1 MGLNGLYYYKLM
13 KIYIPDIK
21 INNLDLSIIKQY
33 LYKTN
38 KNSFIY
44 SHEGIFKIKNNKIY
58 LQNIQSKPAIYNKID
73 NIDCIIDNS
82 VISYNDEH
90 WQIPFNHIYREE
102 IYDIYHLRKNA
113 IVDLVIEKFNENIS
127 DIYFLTKDDI
137 NILNINKDILTFLS
151 LLKFY

>member
-21 INNLDLSIIKQY
+21 INNLDLSIIKEY

-44 SHEGIFKIKNNKIY
+44 SHEGIFKIINNKIY
-58 LQNIQSKPAIYNKID
+58 LQNIQSKPAIYNKIN
-73 NIDCIIDNS
+73 NIDCITDNT
-82 VISYNDEH
+82 VISYDDEH

-102 IYDIYHLRKNA
+102 IYDIYQLRKNG
-113 IVDLVIEKFNENIS
+113 IVDLVIEKFDNNIS

-137 NILNINKDILTFLS
+137 NTLNINNDILTFLS